1 MTYKAISGL
10 VPKYLNNLFK
20 SKNSVSQRVTRSTQN
35 NDLYVPNNK
44 LNLTRNGLAY
54 SGATLYN
61 ILPSNIRNIRS
72 LASFKKELYKYF
84 LEMYIVAN

>member
-1 MTYKAISGL
+1 MTYKAINGL
-10 VPKYLNNLFK
+10 VPKYLSNLFK

-35 NDLYVPNNK
+35 NDLYVPNYK

-54 SGATLYN
+54 SGATFNN

-72 LASFKKELYKYF
+72 LTSF
-84 LEMYIVAN
+84 